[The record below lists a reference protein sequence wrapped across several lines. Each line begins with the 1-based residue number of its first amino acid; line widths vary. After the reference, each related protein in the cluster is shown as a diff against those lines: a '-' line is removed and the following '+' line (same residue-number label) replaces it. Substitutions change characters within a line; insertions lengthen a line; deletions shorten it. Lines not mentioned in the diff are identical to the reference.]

1 MNENK
6 NELNTGTTTVGL
18 VCKDCIILA
27 ADKRAT
33 AGYMVVDRKTQ
44 KVHKITDKFALT
56 IAGSVSEAQMLIK
69 VIKAQLALKENQTN
83 RKTTCKETAN
93 MLANLLYSSIRT
105 PSMIQSITHFLFAGF
120 DKEIS
125 LYDLYPDGSITKID
139 DFVSSGSGSVYALGV
154 LENSYKKDLSQK
166 EGVELIKKAI
176 NASLKRDIASGN
188 GINIAV
194 INKDGVEYLESEDVN
209 TGLF

>member
-6 NELNTGTTTVGL
+6 NELSTGTTTVGL
-18 VCKDCIILA
+18 ICKDCIILG

-44 KVHKITDKFALT
+44 KVHKIKDKFALT

-83 RKTTCKETAN
+83 RETTCKEAAN
-93 MLANLLYSSIRT
+93 MLANMLYSSIRT
-105 PSMIQSITHFLFAGF
+105 PSMIQSITHFLFAGY
-120 DKEIS
+120 DKEIA

-154 LENSYKKDLSQK
+154 LENSYKKDMSEK
-166 EGVELIKKAI
+166 EGIELIKRAI

-194 INKDGVEYLESEDVN
+194 VNKDGVEYVESADIN

>member
-6 NELNTGTTTVGL
+6 NELSTGTTTVGL
-18 VCKDCIILA
+18 VCKDCIVLA

-44 KVHKITDKFALT
+44 KVHKISERFALT

-69 VIKAQLALKENQTN
+69 VIKAQIALKENQTN
-83 RKTTCKETAN
+83 RETTCNETAN
-93 MLANLLYSSIRT
+93 MLANLLYNSIRT
-105 PSMIQSITHFLFAGF
+105 PSMIQSITHFLFAGY
-120 DKEIS
+120 DKEVS
-125 LYDLYPDGSITKID
+125 LFDLYPDGSITKID
-139 DFVSSGSGSVYALGV
+139 EFVASGSGSVYALGV
-154 LENSYKKDLSQK
+154 LENSYKKDLTEK
-166 EGVELIKKAI
+166 EGIELVKKAV

-194 INKDGVEYLESEDVN
+194 VNKDGVRYVESKDVN
-209 TGLF
+209 TGLY